1 MSFSDARPVRW
12 PNLIA
17 YGVGDLYGGGSFVL
31 ISLLFLFFLTDVIG
45 LPAASAGLVVMIGKA
60 WDAVLD
66 PLMGYLSDRTRTRF
80 GRRRVYFLAGIVPV
94 WITFALLWIP
104 CSSTRP
110 GLAFLYYAL
119 AYVLFSSTF
128 AMVMVPYAALN
139 AEMSRDDSTRTRLT
153 GARMLFSGAGSLL
166 VGVLPRMFVD
176 AFPDPR
182 QGHLV
187 MGLVFGLIFAL
198 PWIVVFLGTWE
209 LSGGDEAPPE
219 RSSFAD
225 FVRSLKSLFVN
236 RSFRIHMG
244 MYINAYSALDILMA
258 VVLYYM
264 TYYFGRKELFP
275 VCLGAM
281 LITQLVSLVAYVA
294 IANRFGKGP
303 AYVTGLSIWGAA
315 MSSVVFIPREAPSAL
330 VVLVFALGGMGMA
343 AGAFIPW
350 AILPSVTD
358 VDELIFARQRAGLYA
373 GAMTFLRKLVQAVVL
388 FGVGLG
394 LQLIGYVPNAPQS
407 AETLGRMRFIFS
419 LAPSAFILLGIL
431 FALRFRITP
440 ESHRVLTGELER
452 LKSGGEKSAVA
463 PATRAVCETLTGLP
477 YERLFGSAK

>member
-31 ISLLFLFFLTDVIG
+31 ISLLFIFFLTDVIG

-66 PLMGYLSDRTRTRF
+66 PLMGYLSDRTCTRF
-80 GRRRVYFLAGIVPV
+80 GRRRVYFLAGIAPV
-94 WITFALLWIP
+94 WITFALLWMP
-104 CSSTRP
+104 CGSSRP

-139 AEMSRDDSTRTRLT
+139 AEMSRDERTRTRLT
-153 GARMLFSGAGSLL
+153 GARMLCSGAGSLL
-166 VGVLPRMFVD
+166 VGVLPRMLVD

-187 MGLVFGLIFAL
+187 MGIVFGLVFAL
-198 PWIVVFLGTWE
+198 PWILVFLGTWE
-209 LSGGDEAPPE
+209 LPVCDQAPPA
-219 RSSFAD
+219 RSSLAD
-225 FVRSLKSLFVN
+225 FGNSLKSLFVN
-236 RSFRIHMG
+236 RSFRVHMG
-244 MYINAYSALDILMA
+244 MYICAYSALDILMA

-264 TYYFGRKELFP
+264 TYYLGRKDLFP
-275 VCLGAM
+275 LSLGVM
-281 LITQLVSLVAYVA
+281 LVTQLLALGVYVA
-294 IANRFGKGP
+294 IANRFGKGL
-303 AYVTGLSIWGAA
+303 AYVIGLAIWGTA
-315 MSSVVFIPREAPSAL
+315 MSSVLFIPREAASWL
-330 VVLVFALGGMGMA
+330 VVLVFVLGGMGMA

-350 AILPSVTD
+350 ALLPAVVD

-373 GAMTFLRKLVQAVVL
+373 GAMTLLRKLVQAVVL
-388 FGVGLG
+388 FGVGLS

-407 AETLGRMRFIFS
+407 AETLAGMRLIFA
-419 LAPSAFILLGIL
+419 LGPSACILLGIL
-431 FALRFRITP
+431 FALRLRITP

-452 LKSGGEKSAVA
+452 LKSGGEKSAVD

-477 YERLFGSAK
+477 YERLFGSPR